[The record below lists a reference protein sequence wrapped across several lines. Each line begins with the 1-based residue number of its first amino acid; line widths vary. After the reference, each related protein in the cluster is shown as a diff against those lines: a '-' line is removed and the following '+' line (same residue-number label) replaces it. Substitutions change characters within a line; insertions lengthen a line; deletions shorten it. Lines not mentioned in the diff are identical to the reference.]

1 LATHI
6 QTLAEPVIAG
16 KPASMPPLP
25 LRRTFAAATLALAAL
40 AAGCDRPP
48 EGAIRV
54 AVIGETPA
62 IRDPSAGPLSA
73 GEALLLASAAQGLVR
88 FDPRGRIEPG
98 LAERWNVSDDGL
110 SYIFRLESGEW
121 PNGRKISAQHVAR
134 LLRRQVAAASD
145 NALKD
150 ALGSAE
156 IVAMTDRVLEIRL
169 PAARPE
175 LLQLLAQPEFAITFD
190 KQGTGPFE
198 LEQGEQGEIRL
209 EREIAD
215 TEEEE
220 DAASEQLVVRGL
232 PPEAAVKAFADGEV
246 DLVLGGSFTDLP
258 HARAAR
264 LPRGAL
270 HFDPAAGLFGLVP
283 ARASGP
289 AADPDLRK
297 LLAQA
302 IDRDA
307 LIAALDV
314 PGLAGRATLLE
325 SSLDGMPDPVQ
336 PPWIGV
342 PIGERRPELI
352 AAADR
357 VLEAALPA
365 VDGERPPI
373 RIALPEGPGA
383 DLLLERL
390 AQDWRLLGLR
400 VERAGPGA
408 PADFR
413 LVDAVAPAPSPAWFV
428 RRFRCEERPLC
439 SEEADE
445 LMEASRIAPVA
456 AQRSALL
463 LEAARVLEEAQLF
476 IPIAAP
482 VRWSLVSDRIV
493 GFAGNRFARHTLT
506 RLDEKL
512 AREGAD

>member
-1 LATHI
+1 
-6 QTLAEPVIAG
+6 
-16 KPASMPPLP
+16 MPPHL
-25 LRRTFAAATLALAAL
+25 LRRTLAAATLALAAL

-54 AVIGETPA
+54 AVIGETPELK
-62 IRDPSAGPLSA
+62 DPSAGPLSP
-73 GEALLLASAAQGLVR
+73 GDALLLENAAQGLVR

-110 SYIFRLESGEW
+110 SYIFRLQTGEW

-134 LLRRQVAAASD
+134 LLRRQVAASSA

-169 PAARPE
+169 SAARPE
-175 LLQLLAQPEFAITFD
+175 LLQLLAQPEFAIAFD
-190 KQGTGPFE
+190 KQGTGPFAME
-198 LEQGEQGEIRL
+198 AGEQGEIRL
-209 EREIAD
+209 EREVAD
-215 TEEEE
+215 DEEG
-220 DAASEQLVVRGL
+220 DSTSEQLTITGL
-232 PPEAAVKAFADGEV
+232 DAEAAVKAFADGEV
-246 DLVLGGSFTDLP
+246 DLVLGGTFANQP
-258 HARAAR
+258 QARAAQ

-270 HFDPAAGLFGLVP
+270 RFDPVAGLFGLVP
-283 ARASGP
+283 ARARGP
-289 AADPDLRK
+289 AANEDLRK
-297 LLAQA
+297 LLTQA

-307 LIAALDV
+307 LIAALEV

-325 SSLDGMPDPVQ
+325 SGLDGLPDPVQ
-336 PPWIGV
+336 PPWTGV
-342 PIGERRPELI
+342 PIGERRPELM

-357 VLEAALPA
+357 VLEEALPA

-373 RIALPEGPGA
+373 RIALPEGAGA

-390 AQDWRLLGLR
+390 AEDWRLLGLR

-413 LVDAVAPAPSPAWFV
+413 LLDAVAPSTSPSWFL
-428 RRFRCEERPLC
+428 RRFRCEERTVC

-445 LMEASRIAPVA
+445 LMEAARAAPVA
-456 AQRSALL
+456 AQRAALL
-463 LEAARVLEEAQLF
+463 AEAARALEEAQLF

-506 RLDEKL
+506 GLDEKL
-512 AREGAD
+512 SREGAD